1 VGVADDLI
9 QISAPIVGAI
19 MLAARCPMA
28 TLAKEAQM
36 QDDLRIRDDILDEL
50 EDEPGL
56 DASAIGVTV
65 HNGVATLTGHV
76 KTFSEKRA
84 AEKVAARIKGVR
96 AIVQEIAVETPREHA
111 ESDDVIA
118 DRAVRMLEW
127 DVRVPHD
134 RIQINVEK
142 GWVTLSGQVDWRF
155 QKEAAEK
162 ALRSLASLADVTN
175 LITVTPRMQIAD
187 VQQRIERALKRHA
200 ELEAAGIRVS
210 ASGGNVVLEGKV
222 HNWFDRK
229 LAEDAAWRVPG
240 VVRVEDRI
248 AIEP

>member
-1 VGVADDLI
+1 
-9 QISAPIVGAI
+9 
-19 MLAARCPMA
+19 
-28 TLAKEAQM
+28 M

-50 EDEPGL
+50 EDEPSL

-65 HNGVATLTGHV
+65 HNGVVTLTGHV

-84 AEKVAARIKGVR
+84 AEKAAARINGVR

-111 ESDDVIA
+111 EADDVVA

-127 DVRVPHD
+127 DVCVPHD

-142 GWVTLSGQVDWRF
+142 GWVTLSGQVDWQF

-162 ALRSLASLADVTN
+162 ALRSLASLAGVTN
-175 LITVTPRMQIAD
+175 LITVTPRVQIAD
-187 VQQRIERALKRHA
+187 VQQRIERALKRNA

-210 ASGGNVVLEGKV
+210 ATGGNVVLEGKV

-248 AIEP
+248 VIEP